1 MWKQVLRRTA
11 SRGIRHLGTS
21 PRFQRVDRRGASQ
34 AKTVETIKNIRASV
48 GEIPIAICALTIAEL
63 AHGVYRANSIE
74 RSGRRRRFVDGLIA
88 QVPIHPITERTAEI
102 IARVDADQAARGI
115 NLPLADLIIGATAI
129 ELGYAVA
136 TRNLRDLNRIPGL
149 RLVQL

>member
-1 MWKQVLRRTA
+1 MESAILGLVLDSSVLIAAER
-11 SRGIRHLGTS
+11 
-21 PRFQRVDRRGASQ
+21 
-34 AKTVETIKNIRASV
+34 AKLTTLEAIKNIRASV

-136 TRNLRDLNRIPGL
+136 TRNLRDFNRIPGL